1 MLYLGLLGG
10 ALFLV
15 GVSFLNCTQTALAVT
30 LMTLS
35 TTMSGVSLCGFF
47 VNNMDIAPQYAG
59 TLMGIS
65 NGIAAASGF
74 IAPLIASVLTTDVSP
89 TQFQRNVLCS
99 NGAIFCCT
107 KFSSNIGQ
115 NNA

>member
-1 MLYLGLLGG
+1 MLGG

-47 VNNMDIAPQYAG
+47 TNHMDIAPQYAG
-59 TLMGIS
+59 TLMGVS
-65 NGIAAASGF
+65 NGIAAVPGF
-74 IAPLIASVLTTDVSP
+74 IAPLVAAVLTTDVS
-89 TQFQRNVLCS
+89 
-99 NGAIFCCT
+99 
-107 KFSSNIGQ
+107 
-115 NNA
+115 

>member
-1 MLYLGLLGG
+1 MFHTLDLGAFGG
-10 ALFLV
+10 ALFLI

-47 VNNMDIAPQYAG
+47 VNHMDIAPQFSG
-59 TLMGIS
+59 TLMGVS

-74 IAPLIASVLTTDVSP
+74 IAPLVAAVLTTDVRRSRYH
-89 TQFQRNVLCS
+89 T
-99 NGAIFCCT
+99 I
-107 KFSSNIGQ
+107 
-115 NNA
+115 